1 MSQDIDSNNQN
12 YARAS
17 TDTDDGHV
25 RQPRDSSIPKLIQSS
40 GQTRSRGHDWCSSN
54 K

>member
-1 MSQDIDSNNQN
+1 MSQDIDSNNPK

-17 TDTDDGHV
+17 TETDDGHV
-25 RQPRDSSIPKLIQSS
+25 RQPRDISILKLIQSS
-40 GQTRSRGHDWCSSN
+40 GQTRIRRHDWCSSN